1 RLLDDAKTRL
11 PGIMFSFHNHRRAAK
26 RRNLEITNAKNNAAR
41 QKPYRK
47 LIELTE
53 KTIGY
58 AEKGVRSLQNYVGSS
73 IIEQA
78 VAVDICKQLQEYLP
92 IVRQVACQ
100 TKRRI
105 FAGESVPA
113 LEKIV
118 SIFEPHTDIIRK
130 DRR

>member
-1 RLLDDAKTRL
+1 VRVLARLLDEAKTRL
-11 PGIMFSFHNHRRAAK
+11 PGIMLSFHNHRRAAK
-26 RRNLEITNAKNNAAR
+26 RRNLEITNAKNNKAR

-78 VAVDICKQLQEYLP
+78 VAVDICK
-92 IVRQVACQ
+92 
-100 TKRRI
+100 
-105 FAGESVPA
+105 
-113 LEKIV
+113 
-118 SIFEPHTDIIRK
+118 
-130 DRR
+130 